1 MFVVYENG
9 IKVIEFNDEDEAVA
23 WIDHVSVTEEPTTW
37 EIKEEKVDGR
47 KYRETKK

>member
-9 IKVIEFNDEDEAVA
+9 VKVIEFNDEDEAVA
-23 WIDHVSVTEEPTTW
+23 WIDHVSVTEMPTTW

-47 KYRETKK
+47 KCRETKK

>member
-9 IKVIEFNDEDEAVA
+9 VKVIEFNDEDEAVA

-37 EIKEEKVDGR
+37 EIKEK
-47 KYRETKK
+47 